1 MKRKILYLITLILFS
16 ISGCKKKDST
26 AEPIFPNSII
36 GKWKL
41 VFTLMDPGDG
51 SGKFQPYKGPELIP
65 IEFNSDSTYK
75 NSNSSCIDNFSI
87 RSNQYIKLS
96 GKCKNSWPDRLSFY
110 KLSPKYDSLTL
121 FYQCDEPCGEKYV
134 RVQQ

>member
-41 VFTLMDPGDG
+41 VSTYTDPGNG
-51 SGKFQPYKGPELIP
+51 KGKFEPYNGPELFP
-65 IEFNSDSTYK
+65 IEFNPDSTYK
-75 NSNSSCIDNFSI
+75 NKNINCIDNFST
-87 RSNQYIKLS
+87 RSNQYIKL
-96 GKCKNSWPDRLSFY
+96 GGNCKNTWDNRLYYY

-121 FYQCDEPCGEKYV
+121 YYICIEGCGEKFV
-134 RVQQ
+134 RVLK